1 MRLVKSVESFDQKG
15 DQTPRRSPRVYETLR
30 VLAAGTIK
38 NRWSRSGSH
47 NFRNNDGESWLLEPN
62 SGPIIVSRHHLTHGG
77 IKPSSLLPRSPN
89 DRVRRSARWPYAS
102 FARSPTRHGSLAW
115 RVRPGHGCRQSNTC
129 CIRLF
134 GLLVLCTLT

>member
-1 MRLVKSVESFDQKG
+1 MRLVKSVESFDQKDG
-15 DQTPRRSPRVYETLR
+15 LDSASFTVMN
-30 VLAAGTIK
+30 AACPGSGGRIK

-47 NFRNNDGESWLLEPN
+47 NLRNNDGKSWLLEPN

-89 DRVRRSARWPYAS
+89 NRVRRSARWPYAS
-102 FARSPTRHGSLAW
+102 FARSPTRHASLAW

-129 CIRLF
+129 CSRLF
-134 GLLVLCTLT
+134 GRLVLCTLT